1 MSDVA
6 HKNVEDELAEL
17 LKRCSSDTVKACTVV
32 QKNQRC
38 ATDRDNCARGH

>member
-17 LKRCSSDTVKACTVV
+17 LSGVLLTPIRTVV
-32 QKNQRC
+32 QKNQRRE
-38 ATDRDNCARGH
+38 TDRDNCTRGH